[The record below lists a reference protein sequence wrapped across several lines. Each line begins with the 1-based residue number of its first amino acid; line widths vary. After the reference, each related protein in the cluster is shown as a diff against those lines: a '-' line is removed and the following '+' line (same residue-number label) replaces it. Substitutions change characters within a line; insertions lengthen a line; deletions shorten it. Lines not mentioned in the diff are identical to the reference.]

1 MLGRKPLKLA
11 ERRQACDHLIND
23 GRTATSLK
31 CCLTQGEGR
40 KKCLGQKLAKFA
52 VRRTV
57 NLCQITGAI
66 EQGLRISK
74 LRNFDG
80 IGTQIKR
87 ELDLHHFNRPCRQGD
102 SRYSKSPKPTQRSE
116 QATKAGALIHSAI

>member
-1 MLGRKPLKLA
+1 MKLA
-11 ERRQACDHLIND
+11 KRRQACDHLINN
-23 GRTATSLK
+23 GGTATSLK

-40 KKCLGQKLAKFA
+40 KKCLGQQLTNFA

-66 EQGLRISK
+66 EQSLRIGK

-87 ELDLHHFNRPCRQGD
+87 KFDLHHFNRPCRQGQG
-102 SRYSKSPKPTQRSE
+102 R
-116 QATKAGALIHSAI
+116 